1 MPKYSLSYPNVR
13 KHSNGKYFID
23 FFLNNKRYRLFNGKR
38 IGSSLAPNSYPSKL
52 RHSKTTLLAKEVYDY
67 LVSNDYSFKRY
78 LKVLICSIVL
88 LNLSFVNQYLQ
99 CIERRLCL
107 LHRF

>member
-1 MPKYSLSYPNVR
+1 MPKYNLSYPNIR

-67 LVSNDYSFKRY
+67 LVSNDYSFEKP
-78 LKVLICSIVL
+78 LKGVELGAGT
-88 LNLSFVNQYLQ
+88 
-99 CIERRLCL
+99 
-107 LHRF
+107 